1 MIKYTSMLL
10 ACLVKPMDAAYSN
23 ASRIYS
29 VMGTIL
35 QALDTSIDVLCDD
48 LSPTEDMSHLHDHA
62 IIVYNLLL
70 CVYVATLPQG
80 DDQTESEEII
90 TVCVLAPFEI

>member
-1 MIKYTSMLL
+1 MLL
-10 ACLVKPMDAAYSN
+10 ACLVKPLDSAYSN
-23 ASRIYS
+23 ASRVFS

-48 LSPTEDMSHLHDHA
+48 LNPTENAAHLHDHA

-70 CVYVATLPQG
+70 CLYVATQPQG
-80 DDQTESEEII
+80 DDQTDSEEII
-90 TVCVLAPFEI
+90 TVCVLWSSEL